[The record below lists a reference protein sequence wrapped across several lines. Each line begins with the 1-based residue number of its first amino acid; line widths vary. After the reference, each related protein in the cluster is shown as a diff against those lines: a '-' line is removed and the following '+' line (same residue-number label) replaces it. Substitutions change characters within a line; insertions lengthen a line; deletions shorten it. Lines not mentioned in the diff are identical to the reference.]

1 VETYHRDG
9 LVVPNYILDQIAL
22 IRLLEAFDNLLASN
36 PESDRN
42 IMVCPHLSGYGPLPL
57 VGDPIWLEVAQNIE
71 ILNMVEQ

>member
-1 VETYHRDG
+1 
-9 LVVPNYILDQIAL
+9 L